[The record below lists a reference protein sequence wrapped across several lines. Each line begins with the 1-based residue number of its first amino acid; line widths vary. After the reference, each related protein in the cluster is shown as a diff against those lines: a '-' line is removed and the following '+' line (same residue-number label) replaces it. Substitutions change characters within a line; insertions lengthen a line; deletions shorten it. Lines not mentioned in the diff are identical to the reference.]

1 MRLLLIGISLL
12 LVNFLSQAQT
22 LSTDS
27 TTVDSV
33 KVHSFKKAMLFSAVV
48 PGAGQIYNHIAMPKG
63 KKKAYWKVPLIY
75 AGLGATGYFAFTN
88 AANAKAYRKEV
99 EFRRNNIG
107 LVSNFENFDE
117 AGLLT
122 LYTSARNNRD
132 LLFLGMGFVYLLNIV
147 DAGVEAH
154 FVNFDVSEDLSMAFR
169 PSFNSQYGLGLSLN
183 MNFKYKKQFISS
195 KF

>member
-1 MRLLLIGISLL
+1 MRTLLIGISLL
-12 LVNFLSQAQT
+12 LVNFLSYSQT

-27 TTVDSV
+27 TAVDSV

-75 AGLGATGYFAFTN
+75 AGLGATGYFAFKNTTD
-88 AANAKAYRKEV
+88 AKAYRKEYN
-99 EFRRNNIG
+99 ERQLSGNAT
-107 LVSNFENFDE
+107 NFLQYDD

-132 LLFLGMGFVYLLNIV
+132 LLFLGMGFVYLLNIA

-154 FVNFDVSEDLSMAFR
+154 FVKFDVSEDLSMSFR

>member
-1 MRLLLIGISLL
+1 MRTLLIGISLL
-12 LVNFLSQAQT
+12 LVNFLSNAQT
-22 LSTDS
+22 LPTD
-27 TTVDSV
+27 TTAVDSV

-75 AGLGATGYFAFTN
+75 AGLGATGYFAFKNTTD
-88 AANAKAYRKEV
+88 AKAYRKEV
-99 EFRRNNIG
+99 EFRREFNTVLNYP
-107 LVSNFENFDE
+107 EYDE

-132 LLFLGMGFVYLLNIV
+132 LLFLGMGFVYLLNIA

-154 FVNFDVSEDLSMAFR
+154 FVKFDVSEDLSMAFR